1 MPLQTHRAHTS
12 FSFRLFAG
20 LFIGVLSFMPTTS
33 ARAQHEGSEGDSNS
47 RYSDEPIPLAVLP
60 DRPKPILEL
69 GEPFLGTG
77 TLKRGLQLPT
87 GAVWQPALMAFGTL
101 RSAVQGSNR
110 SVGETD
116 ITLSEAAFR
125 FDLFGNLYLTSTE
138 RVLVGFRPLDQDGR
152 FTRYTIS
159 SSADT
164 TGETFADEL
173 NFGLRTLFFEGD
185 LGELFPAADWSD
197 SKGLDIGISVG
208 RQPLSFQ
215 EGLLLNEDAID
226 MVGLTKANM
235 RIGALV
241 NMRATLLFGWGDIDR
256 TVGFGEGATGANRG
270 DKSAM
275 LVGLFTETDTRK
287 RTVEADLAVV
297 LADDLEGDGA
307 YAGLSSTRR
316 FGRFNNVWRAVAS
329 GVIGEQGLHTGNG
342 AILTNQFAWTPHHTH
357 NHVYISGFVGVGEF
371 RSAARGPSTG
381 GPLGGTG
388 LLFAAVGLG
397 RFGAPIGN
405 QADYAYGGAIGYQL
419 FFKGTRQ
426 QVIVEVGGRSN
437 YDQQGL
443 FQTDAVG
450 GTARYQ
456 VALLRRGILVLD
468 GLVVSTIEGDL
479 TTGARLELVIQL

>member
-1 MPLQTHRAHTS
+1 MPLPICRANASFTS
-12 FSFRLFAG
+12 RLLAG
-20 LFIGVLSFMPTTS
+20 LFIGVFSLVPASS
-33 ARAQHEGSEGDSNS
+33 ARAQDHGGEDESNS
-47 RYSDEPIPLAVLP
+47 RYSDEPIPLAILP
-60 DRPKPILEL
+60 DRPKPIFEL

-77 TLKRGLQLPT
+77 TLKKGMRMPT

-101 RSAVQGSNR
+101 RSAVQGLNR
-110 SVGETD
+110 SVGDQD
-116 ITLSEAAFR
+116 INLTEAAFR

-152 FTRYTIS
+152 FTRYTLA
-159 SSADT
+159 SSAESTEEDF
-164 TGETFADEL
+164 EEEL
-173 NFGLRTLFFEGD
+173 NFGVRTLFFEGD
-185 LGELFPAADWSD
+185 LGELFPAADWRD

-235 RIGALV
+235 RFGALV

-256 TVGFGEGATGANRG
+256 TVGAGEGANGANRG

-275 LVGLFTETDTRK
+275 LFGLFTETDTRK
-287 RTVEADLAVV
+287 RTVEADVAVV

-307 YAGLSSTRR
+307 YAGLSSIRR
-316 FGRFNNVWRAVAS
+316 IGRFNNVWRAVAS
-329 GVIGEQGLHTGNG
+329 GVIGEQGIHTGNG
-342 AILTNQFAWTPHHTH
+342 VILTDQFSWTPHHTH
-357 NHVYISGFVGVGEF
+357 NHVYISGFVGLGEF

-388 LLFAAVGLG
+388 LLFASVGLG
-397 RFGAPIGN
+397 RFGAPLGN
-405 QADYAYGGAIGYQL
+405 QPDYAYGGSIGYQL

-437 YDQQGL
+437 YDVQGL
-443 FQTDAVG
+443 VQTDAFG

-456 VALLRRGILVLD
+456 VALLRRGVLLVD
-468 GLVVSTIEGDL
+468 GLVVSTTEGDV